1 MNGLLKN
8 VNKNGNLLTN
18 NFVGAKVNGFRE
30 IIITNIKHKISNLII
45 FTNFK
50 NIEYKGDDDL

>member
-18 NFVGAKVNGFRE
+18 NFVGAKVNRFGE
-30 IIITNIKHKISNLII
+30 VIITNIKHKISNLII
-45 FTNFK
+45 FTNL
-50 NIEYKGDDDL
+50 NN